1 MPSNQ
6 TPNYALN
13 QWERDDRILMDDFN
27 ADNAKIDAVLGAHAG
42 TLTAHTEALTKLG
55 NCRIEVFDYVGTGT
69 FGQNNPTVLNFS
81 ARPVFF
87 LIVCG
92 SAIYYGFGLDE
103 TQHAFLGMYYNDA
116 FQTFGFTRKDM
127 HWVGSQ
133 LRILG
138 EDARR
143 QMNGKDYEYRVL
155 AFYAEDG
162 DT

>member
-1 MPSNQ
+1 MPTNQ
-6 TPNYALN
+6 TPNYQLS
-13 QWERDDRILMDDFN
+13 QWERSDKIQMEDFN

-69 FGQNNPTVLNFS
+69 FGQNNPTVLSFS

-87 LIVCG
+87 LIVNGG
-92 SAIYYGFGLDE
+92 SIYYGSGLDE
-103 TQHAFLGMYYNDA
+103 TQHAFLGSFYNDA
-116 FQTFGFTRKDM
+116 FQTFNFTRKEI

-143 QMNGKDYEYRVL
+143 QMNVIDYEYRVF
-155 AFYAEDG
+155 AFYAEDSEK
-162 DT
+162 

>member
-1 MPSNQ
+1 
-6 TPNYALN
+6 
-13 QWERDDRILMDDFN
+13 
-27 ADNAKIDAVLGAHAG
+27 
-42 TLTAHTEALTKLG
+42 
-55 NCRIEVFDYVGTGT
+55 
-69 FGQNNPTVLNFS
+69 
-81 ARPVFF
+81 
-87 LIVCG
+87 
-92 SAIYYGFGLDE
+92 
-103 TQHAFLGMYYNDA
+103 MYYNDA

-162 DT
+162 ET